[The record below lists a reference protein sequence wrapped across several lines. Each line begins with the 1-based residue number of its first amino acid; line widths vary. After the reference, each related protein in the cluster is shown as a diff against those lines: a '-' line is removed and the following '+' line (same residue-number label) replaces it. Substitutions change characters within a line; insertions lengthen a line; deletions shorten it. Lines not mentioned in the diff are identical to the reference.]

1 MGQYYKVI
9 ILADNTVHATV
20 DGTSN
25 KKEII
30 RFWICPGSYRNGMK
44 LMEHSYYN
52 NNLLKAVHHLLSP
65 DGHFYMSR
73 IIWAGDYADGEKET
87 GQNLYHMAESKES
100 SFFPPVDSTKYS
112 YLVNHT
118 KKEYVDMKKLNYD
131 EDYIIHPLPLL
142 VAEGNGRGGGD
153 YYSPNEEMCGRWAR
167 DIISFEEKYPEEYNE
182 IVPNFIEE

>member
-9 ILADNTVHATV
+9 ILADN
-20 DGTSN
+20 TSN

-44 LMEHSYYN
+44 LMEHSYYK
-52 NNLLKAVHHLLSP
+52 NNLLKAVQNFLSP
-65 DGHFYMSR
+65 NGHFYMSR
-73 IIWAGDYADGEKET
+73 IIWAGDYADVEKET
-87 GQNLYHMAESKES
+87 GQNLYHMAESQES
-100 SFFPPVDSTKYS
+100 VYFPPVDNSKYN

-153 YYSPNEEMCGRWAR
+153 YSGHNMEMCGRWTR
-167 DIISFEEKYPEEYNE
+167 DIISFEEKCPEEYNE